1 MEKLK
6 RTESVLGALPV
17 LLSSRD
23 PVAEGTKR
31 ISRVC
36 LPFHPFPLSL
46 LPSLSKRSSYRQG
59 AVKERER
66 GWKRIHGPT
75 HSSVLSRQV
84 LPLTARETKTWCPQS
99 RGGEN
104 MGTGNQPPCCLAE
117 QRHERV
123 RLRVQGHALLTHL
136 WRFKMGTTVL
146 LALVRAIQGLRTLLI
161 CPKARKPEGRK
172 PRLGCSAPVG
182 QVPGLVTLQAQAF
195 TDSFSMWVQAMGP
208 TVLQKSQQV
217 PTTGSPGPNEC
228 PSMTLP
234 SSPYPREKT
243 QFLVG
248 SGELARGDPPRPLEA
263 PGCLSW
269 KPGSRA
275 KLLVKGKHCLCL
287 SAWEQKK
294 MKPASLRP
302 RRLGGPVV
310 RAWSQTA
317 WVQVKSNLLAVF
329 WLCHVDCM
337 IKEVMTLPLNLCP
350 SHHPEHTWSSAQYTV
365 GGQEGL
371 CSFQVLHYLAVRPY
385 PVEHGSSRPSWQ
397 GVMVEDGCPAAQ
409 AGTSDS

>member
-59 AVKERER
+59 AVKEREW

-75 HSSVLSRQV
+75 HSSVLSCQV
-84 LPLTARETKTWCPQS
+84 LPLTAREAKTWCPQS

-104 MGTGNQPPCCLAE
+104 LGTGNQPPCCLAE

-136 WRFKMGTTVL
+136 WRIKMGTTVL
-146 LALVRAIQGLRTLLI
+146 LALVSAIQRLRTLLI

-182 QVPGLVTLQAQAF
+182 QVPGLVTL
-195 TDSFSMWVQAMGP
+195 
-208 TVLQKSQQV
+208 
-217 PTTGSPGPNEC
+217 
-228 PSMTLP
+228 
-234 SSPYPREKT
+234 
-243 QFLVG
+243 
-248 SGELARGDPPRPLEA
+248 
-263 PGCLSW
+263 
-269 KPGSRA
+269 
-275 KLLVKGKHCLCL
+275 
-287 SAWEQKK
+287 
-294 MKPASLRP
+294 
-302 RRLGGPVV
+302 
-310 RAWSQTA
+310 
-317 WVQVKSNLLAVF
+317 
-329 WLCHVDCM
+329 
-337 IKEVMTLPLNLCP
+337 
-350 SHHPEHTWSSAQYTV
+350 
-365 GGQEGL
+365 
-371 CSFQVLHYLAVRPY
+371 
-385 PVEHGSSRPSWQ
+385 
-397 GVMVEDGCPAAQ
+397 
-409 AGTSDS
+409 